1 MTMHHPAME
10 AGRQRRYVPNLWDAF
25 AFGLLFGGLVLIV
38 HGGHDALA
46 PLATLEASPLSLDP
60 ALLPEYALR
69 TTMRMLAAIVASLV
83 FTFVYGA
90 LAAKCRRAEMVLIP
104 LLDILQSVPVLGFL
118 SFTVVG
124 FMALFPGQRTLSS
137 IGQRLS
143 KTFSGGSIP
152 VISAR
157 WPPAEIPVSTILV
170 VSKLCCLALRSIHR
184 NAQRQ
189 SSTAAG
195 AREFR
200 PRR

>member
-124 FMALFPGQRTLSS
+124 FMALFPGQVFGVELQLHGGVEA
-137 IGQRLS
+137 IGREPFRLH
-143 KTFSGGSIP
+143 GGGLAHQGLREGAGTAG
-152 VISAR
+152 VEVR
-157 WPPAEIPVSTILV
+157 AEKQLG
-170 VSKLCCLALRSIHR
+170 L
-184 NAQRQ
+184 
-189 SSTAAG
+189 
-195 AREFR
+195 
-200 PRR
+200 